1 MDSKQFPKWQEE
13 GFLSTQGVPLLRLSI
28 GEFVDLA
35 RLRVFAFL
43 AFISGT
49 LMHRLVGVK
58 NDEFGEVPDSTRR
71 DLAVQCFF
79 YIYKHEIDKYYEYK
93 RREYIYSMISYF
105 LQKFELPPTHI
116 VGSAYGIQIKYKKS
130 KIIAA
135 KTQINGIDIENTNIF
150 STNFFFKQIII

>member
-1 MDSKQFPKWQEE
+1 MDSKQYPKWQEE

-58 NDEFGEVPDSTRR
+58 NDEFGEVPESTRR

-79 YIYKHEIDKYYEYK
+79 FMYTNMKLIDTMNIKEK
-93 RREYIYSMISYF
+93 NIS
-105 LQKFELPPTHI
+105 
-116 VGSAYGIQIKYKKS
+116 IQ
-130 KIIAA
+130 
-135 KTQINGIDIENTNIF
+135 
-150 STNFFFKQIII
+150 